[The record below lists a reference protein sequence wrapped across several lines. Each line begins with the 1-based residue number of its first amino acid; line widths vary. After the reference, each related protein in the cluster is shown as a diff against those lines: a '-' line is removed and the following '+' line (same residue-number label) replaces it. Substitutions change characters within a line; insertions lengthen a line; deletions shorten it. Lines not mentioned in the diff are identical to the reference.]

1 MKTGFIGLGVIG
13 APMAERVLAAGFDLG
28 VWNRS
33 VDKTV
38 DLVKR
43 GAHLASSPAALADVC
58 ETLCICVTDG
68 AALDQ
73 IIFGAS
79 GVTHAQHPP
88 QYIVDHSTVP
98 PDQTCEMAKRLRD
111 TTGSIWIDAPISGG
125 RIGAINGT
133 LATFV
138 GGPDA
143 GVEAVTPVLNS
154 FSSAVTH
161 MGPTGSGQATKAC
174 NQLIG
179 FLSAVALSEALVL
192 AENLGLD
199 TTKLP
204 AALQGGFADTP
215 VLQEWNRTRGTDPLI
230 GLPLHVEALRT
241 LLSGQTP
248 LPTYQ
253 GPSPA
258 NLRKDIAIIQSL
270 ARQTDTPLPL
280 TDQMAV
286 VVGLL
291 HASHSAIKDTAQ

>member
-13 APMAERVLAAGFDLG
+13 APMAGRVLDAGFDLG

-33 VDKTV
+33 ADKTD
-38 DLVKR
+38 DLVQR
-43 GAHLASSPAALADVC
+43 GAKLAASPAALAEAC
-58 ETLCICVTDG
+58 ETLCICVTDA

-79 GVTHAQHPP
+79 GVTQAQHPP
-88 QYIVDHSTVP
+88 QYIVDHSTIP
-98 PDQTCEMAKRLRD
+98 PDQTRAMAQRLKD
-111 TTGSIWIDAPISGG
+111 ATGSIWIDAPISGG
-125 RIGAINGT
+125 RNGAINGT

-143 GVEAVTPVLNS
+143 GVAAVTPVLNS
-154 FSSAVTH
+154 FSSTVTH

-174 NQLIG
+174 NQLLG

-192 AENLGLD
+192 AEHLGLD
-199 TTKLP
+199 LAKLP
-204 AALQGGFADTP
+204 SAFQGGFADTP
-215 VLQEWNRTRGTDPLI
+215 VLQEWNRTRGTDPLL
-230 GLPLHVEALRT
+230 GLPLHVEALRA
-241 LLSGQTP
+241 LLSGHAP

-286 VVGLL
+286 LVGLL
-291 HASHSAIKDTAQ
+291 HASHSAIKDPTR